1 MGERKMG
8 RKEFMRIIGMGSAGF
23 AMGGCAGLDKLFSG
37 GRETSRP
44 NVLLIT
50 VDDLRPALGCYG
62 NRMVKTPNIDRL
74 ASQGM
79 VFQRAYCQDSVC
91 SPSRTSML
99 TGLRPDST
107 KIFDNS
113 THFRVYHPDLV
124 TLPQQFK
131 NHGYHT
137 CSMGKVFHSQWDHA
151 YCGRA
156 LDDPP
161 SWIEPAWFP
170 DVVRYYFTEEGERV
184 ARDIFARTAG
194 CQLHQGG
201 FCIHHRLMD
210 LKDLSQVD
218 PSGGRYDD
226 WVNHFVIG
234 KITEAPDVPDN
245 LLYDG
250 QVAAH
255 AIEQLR
261 RIQNQPFFLAVGF
274 IKPHTPY
281 VAPKKYWDLYDPE
294 QIEPADN
301 PFAPQGA
308 PSFALPESQD
318 HDVYVGTPLDR
329 PVDEDLARHLIHGYF
344 ACVSYIDAQVG
355 RLLDELDQL
364 GLSDKTIVVFWGD
377 QGYHLGENSRWGKQT
392 CYEMANRLPLI
403 ASVPGMKAAGRE
415 TRALVEAVDI
425 YPALCELANLPLPE
439 HLEGFSFAPLLDD
452 ADRPWKSAA
461 FSQFPRPVR
470 VSEPHIRPQPED
482 LMGYSMRTDR
492 YRYVEWRNVLQPDKT
507 VAVELY
513 DHKADPAENLNLVSD
528 SAFTP
533 IVEQLHRQLEA
544 GWRAALPR
552 SHGRP

>member
-1 MGERKMG
+1 MGECTMG
-8 RKEFMRIIGMGSAGF
+8 RKEFMKIIGLGSAGF
-23 AMGGCAGLDKLFSG
+23 AIEGCAPFKALFSG
-37 GRETSRP
+37 GHVESRP

-62 NRMVKTPNIDRL
+62 NGTVKTPNIDRL
-74 ASQGM
+74 AWQGM

-107 KIFDNS
+107 RIFDNS
-113 THFRVYHPDLV
+113 THFRIYHPALV

-137 CSMGKVFHSQWDHA
+137 CSLGKVYHSQWNHA
-151 YCGRA
+151 YVGRS

-161 SWIEPAWFP
+161 SWSEPAWFP
-170 DVVRYYFTEEGERV
+170 EVVRYYFTQEGERV
-184 ARDIFARTAG
+184 AREIFARTAG
-194 CQLHQGG
+194 CPLHQGG

-210 LKDLSQVD
+210 LKELSEVD
-218 PSGGRYDD
+218 PFDARYDD

-234 KITEAPDVPDN
+234 KITEAPDVTDN

-250 QVAAH
+250 QVAAR
-255 AIEQLR
+255 AIETLHR
-261 RIQNQPFFLAVGF
+261 VQNQPFFMALGF
-274 IKPHTPY
+274 IKPHIPY
-281 VAPKKYWDLYDPE
+281 VAPKRYWDLYDPT

-301 PFAPQGA
+301 PFAPRGA
-308 PSFALPESQD
+308 PPFALLESQD

-344 ACVSYIDAQVG
+344 ACVNYVDAQIG
-355 RLLDELDQL
+355 RVLDELDRL
-364 GLSDKTIVVFWGD
+364 RLSEKTIVVLWGD
-377 QGYHLGENSRWGKQT
+377 NGYHLGENSRWGKQT

-403 ASVPGMKAAGRE
+403 VSAPRMQAASRG
-415 TRALVEAVDI
+415 THALVEAVDI
-425 YPALCELANLPLPE
+425 YPTLCALAGLPLPE

-452 ADRPWKSAA
+452 PDRPWKSAA

-470 VSEPHIRPQPED
+470 VSEPHVRPEPD
-482 LMGYSMRTDR
+482 DRMGYSMRTDR

-513 DHKADPAENLNLVSD
+513 DHHADPAENVNLAAD
-528 SAFTP
+528 PAFAQV
-533 IVEQLHRQLEA
+533 VEQLHRQLQA
-544 GWRAALPR
+544 GWRAALPPSR
-552 SHGRP
+552 SRL